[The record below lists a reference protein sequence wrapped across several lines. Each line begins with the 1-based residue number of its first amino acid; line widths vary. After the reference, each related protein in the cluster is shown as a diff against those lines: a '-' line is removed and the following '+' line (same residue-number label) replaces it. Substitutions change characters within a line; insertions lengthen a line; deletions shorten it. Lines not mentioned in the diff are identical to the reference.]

1 MSGMTIGLTM
11 FAILMMLLV
20 LLLECQCKYKSVV
33 CKLANEMQMMQSL

>member
-20 LLLECQCKYKSVV
+20 LPCLLPSV
-33 CKLANEMQMMQSL
+33 LTFLH